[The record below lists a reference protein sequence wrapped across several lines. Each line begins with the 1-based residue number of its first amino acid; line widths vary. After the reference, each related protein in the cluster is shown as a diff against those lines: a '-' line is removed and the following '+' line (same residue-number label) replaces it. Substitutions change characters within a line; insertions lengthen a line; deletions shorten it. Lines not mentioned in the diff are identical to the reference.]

1 MDGSEY
7 AFERPVRCVIGRG
20 EDCTVRLPNKG
31 WESMM
36 VSRHHC
42 FLDIDPPHITV
53 RDLGSRNGTYI
64 NGRLI
69 GLRGNGESPT
79 DAADFLHKSYE
90 LKDGDVLSVGPM
102 SFTVKATGVKI
113 AKELVETA
121 SEAEPADV
129 EKVANE
135 RPDSMLLAI

>member
-1 MDGSEY
+1 M
-7 AFERPVRCVIGRG
+7 
-20 EDCTVRLPNKG
+20 
-31 WESMM
+31 
-36 VSRHHC
+36 
-42 FLDIDPPHITV
+42 
-53 RDLGSRNGTYI
+53 
-64 NGRLI
+64 
-69 GLRGNGESPT
+69 
-79 DAADFLHKSYE
+79 
-90 LKDGDVLSVGPM
+90 LSVGPM